1 LPKLPHMWPAV
12 WVGRC
17 ISNCRLRDRNMKVED
32 IHQVFVVGAGTMGQ
46 QIALQ
51 CATHGVDAIVY
62 DISRDAL
69 DHASARIEDYGAQLV
84 RQARLTSDQLEAAW
98 RRISLSSRLDDAATA
113 DLVSESV
120 PEDPKLKAEVFARLH
135 EICPPRTVFT
145 TNTSTLVP
153 SLFAEATGRPAQFA
167 ALHFHQYVWDANLV
181 DIMPHPGTAPG
192 TVALLRAFARRIG
205 QVPLVFRKESPKY
218 VVNAILGAINDV
230 ALRLVADGVASVE
243 DVDRAW
249 MIVMKTA
256 VGPFGS
262 LDVVGLDTVW
272 HIVQANYAGADA
284 PERDPRARLIKDYV
298 DKGWLGVKSGRG
310 FYTYPDPAYA
320 RPDFLS
326 GEA

>member
-1 LPKLPHMWPAV
+1 MRV
-12 WVGRC
+12 
-17 ISNCRLRDRNMKVED
+17 DD
-32 IHQVFVVGAGTMGQ
+32 IHQVFIVGAGTMGQ

-51 CATHGVDAIVY
+51 CATHGLGAIVY
-62 DISRDAL
+62 DLSRDAL
-69 DHASARIEDYGAQLV
+69 DKASENISDYGARLV
-84 RQARLTSDQLEAAW
+84 REARLTPDHLEAAW
-98 RRISLSSRLDDAATA
+98 RRISFSSRLDDAATA

-120 PEDPKLKAEVFARLH
+120 PEDPKLKAEVFARLND
-135 EICPPRTVFT
+135 ICPPRTVFT

-153 SLFAEATGRPAQFA
+153 SLFSEATGRPAQFA

-181 DIMPHPGTAPG
+181 DIMPHPGTAQE
-192 TVALLRAFARRIG
+192 TIELLRAFARRIG

-272 HIVQANYAGADA
+272 HIIQANSTAADR
-284 PERDPRARLIKDYV
+284 PECDPRAKLIKDYV

-320 RPDFLS
+320 QPDFLR